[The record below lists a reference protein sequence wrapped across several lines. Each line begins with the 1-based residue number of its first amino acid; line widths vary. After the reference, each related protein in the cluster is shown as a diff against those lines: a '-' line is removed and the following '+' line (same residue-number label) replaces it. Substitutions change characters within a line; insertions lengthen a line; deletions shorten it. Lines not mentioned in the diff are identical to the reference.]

1 MELNIKL
8 EEYSDECGDKCCL
21 NYGTITTVNGI
32 ELPCHNQDT
41 QTIVKQILEH
51 LGYAVNFIEIDDA
64 V

>member
-1 MELNIKL
+1 MELNIKI
-8 EEYSDECGDKCCL
+8 EEYNYACSDGCCL